1 MANFKKMNAELS
13 TITRDISKL
22 NEKTGNIYE
31 SLTVIGRRANQI
43 QVQLKE
49 EIKDKLEEF
58 VSVSDNLDEV
68 LENREQIEIS
78 RYYERLPKPNA
89 FAYQEWL
96 ESQIY
101 FRNETTGHGSTGTEQ

>member
-1 MANFKKMNAELS
+1 MSNFKKMNAELS

-22 NEKTGNIYE
+22 NEKTGNLYE

-49 EIKDKLEEF
+49 EIKEKLEEF

-89 FAYQEWL
+89 IAYQEWL
-96 ESQIY
+96 EGQIF
-101 FRNETTGHGSTGTEQ
+101 FRNETTGHGSEGSEK

>member
-1 MANFKKMNAELS
+1 MANFKKMNAEMS

-31 SLTVIGRRANQI
+31 SLTIIGRRANQI

-96 ESQIY
+96 EGQIY
-101 FRNETTGHGSTGTEQ
+101 FRNETTGHGSVGTEQ

>member
-1 MANFKKMNAELS
+1 MSNFKKINAELS

-31 SLTVIGRRANQI
+31 SLTVIGRRSNQI
-43 QVQLKE
+43 QVLLKA
-49 EIKDKLEEF
+49 EIREKLEEF

-78 RYYERLPKPNA
+78 RFYERLPKPNA
-89 FAYQEWL
+89 IAYQEWMDG
-96 ESQIY
+96 QIY
-101 FRNETTGHGSTGTEQ
+101 FRNETTGHGSVESEK